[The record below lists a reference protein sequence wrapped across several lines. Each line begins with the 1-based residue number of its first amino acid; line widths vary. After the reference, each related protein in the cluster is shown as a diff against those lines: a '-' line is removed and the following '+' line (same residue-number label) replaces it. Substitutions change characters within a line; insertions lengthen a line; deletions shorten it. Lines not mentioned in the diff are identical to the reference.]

1 MEANNRFSVGEC
13 AMARLV
19 EVELDY
25 INEETLKAIK
35 DVREG
40 VNLRGPFFSVE
51 ELMEDSDA
59 ED

>member
-1 MEANNRFSVGEC
+1 
-13 AMARLV
+13 MARLV